1 MKPTILFILHLP
13 PPVHGA
19 AMVGKYI
26 YDSSVI
32 NEAFDCH
39 YINLT
44 TARDLAD
51 IGKAGMKKLTRFCVL
66 LKQIRREVK
75 RLRPG
80 LVYVTP
86 NACGGAFYKDFVV
99 VQMLKRMG
107 CRVVVHYHNK
117 GVATRQNRLL
127 DNFLYKRFFKD
138 LKVILLAE
146 TLYQDVRKYV
156 SRDDVYICPNGIP
169 ETLSE
174 EPAAGRNNKIPH
186 LLFLSNLLESKG
198 VLVLLDACRILKD
211 KGYSFV
217 CDFVGGETAEIDA
230 RRFAKEVDIRCL
242 DKNVIYH
249 GRKYGSDKEVF
260 WQDADVFVFP
270 SHYRNE
276 CFPLVLLEAMQH
288 GVACISTREGGI
300 PDIIEDG
307 KTGFI
312 IDRHNPEQLAEKI
325 ALFAESPHL
334 ITEFGASA
342 RKAFEEQFALG
353 IFEERLKGI
362 FSELVT
368 ETNR

>member
-26 YDSSVI
+26 HDSSVI

-86 NACGGAFYKDFVV
+86 NACGGAFYKDFIV

-217 CDFVGGETAEIDA
+217 CDFVGGETSEIDA
-230 RRFAKEVDIRCL
+230 ARFAREVESRGL
-242 DKNVIYH
+242 NKLVVYQ
-249 GRKYGSDKEVF
+249 GRKYGDDKRTFFENSDI
-260 WQDADVFVFP
+260 FVFP
-270 SHYRNE
+270 TFYRNE
-276 CFPLVLLEAMQH
+276 TFGLVNLEAMEWKLP
-288 GVACISTREGGI
+288 VVSTDEGGI
-300 PDIIEDG
+300 PDVVKDGENGLICKKRDAESLSCCIERLLDSKELRVKLGEDG
-307 KTGFI
+307 YLKFKRQFTL
-312 IDRHNPEQLAEKI
+312 Q
-325 ALFAESPHL
+325 
-334 ITEFGASA
+334 
-342 RKAFEEQFALG
+342 AFERKCHQVLTDVISG
-353 IFEERLKGI
+353 GG
-362 FSELVT
+362 
-368 ETNR
+368 